1 MNSIKDVPYKP
12 SLVLQML
19 MVGNVYLS
27 ISWSIVYGIY
37 ILYKLSDLYDLHGIC
52 VIIAY
57 LIGSLVEFYRIRM
70 GYKGNLQ
77 GRPGDLCTFL
87 ILSPLVQ
94 LPILIFLLL
103 SAKEFT
109 IILLFISTA
118 TLIVMAFEFIFGL
131 IILWPKSDHLV
142 IVKK

>member
-1 MNSIKDVPYKP
+1 MNTIKEVPYRP

-27 ISWSIVYGIY
+27 IAWNVIYGIY
-37 ILYKLSDLYDLHGIC
+37 IIYVLSDLYDLHGIC

-57 LIGSLVEFYRIRM
+57 LVGSLVEFYRLRM

-103 SAKEFT
+103 SAKEFNS
-109 IILLFISTA
+109 IILFITVGS
-118 TLIVMAFEFIFGL
+118 LIIMALELIFGL
-131 IILWPKSDHLV
+131 AILWPKSDRFV